1 MRHARP
7 EIEVDA
13 SGVADPGLDGSGR
26 WQADRVSSWLAH
38 EAVDAVVTSPKTRAI
53 ETVRP
58 LIEALGASHEVVDD
72 LDEVDRRSSTYYPTE
87 LVHLQGGAYWD
98 AIVAQDWESI
108 GWDDPATF
116 RRRVVAAWD
125 DLVANPR
132 GERVV
137 VACHGGTIRVIL
149 AAVAGSDIGFFPVNV
164 DYASIS
170 RVEVKDDGSSRFVS
184 INETGHFDADR
195 AGVRGPMNDGRRVRD
210 AFH

>member
-1 MRHARP
+1 M
-7 EIEVDA
+7 
-13 SGVADPGLDGSGR
+13 
-26 WQADRVSSWLAH
+26 
-38 EAVDAVVTSPKTRAI
+38 
-53 ETVRP
+53 
-58 LIEALGASHEVVDD
+58 VDD

-98 AIVAQDWESI
+98 AIVARDWESI

-170 RVEVKDDGSSRFVS
+170 RVEVKDDGSARFVS

-195 AGVRGPMNDGRRVRD
+195 AGVRGPMNDGGRVRD